1 MNNLLKP
8 EQNNLLLK
16 KYHTSGKLI
25 IPLLLP
31 SILLKDKNDNLS
43 KMFHGLNILNI
54 GFHSYV
60 STSCV
65 ITDYIKPKNL
75 SKIVRGTSFASH
87 MIATYGLMYYIFKSK

>member
-43 KMFHGLNILNI
+43 KNTMMSNYML
-54 GFHSYV
+54 V
-60 STSCV
+60 
-65 ITDYIKPKNL
+65 
-75 SKIVRGTSFASH
+75 
-87 MIATYGLMYYIFKSK
+87 